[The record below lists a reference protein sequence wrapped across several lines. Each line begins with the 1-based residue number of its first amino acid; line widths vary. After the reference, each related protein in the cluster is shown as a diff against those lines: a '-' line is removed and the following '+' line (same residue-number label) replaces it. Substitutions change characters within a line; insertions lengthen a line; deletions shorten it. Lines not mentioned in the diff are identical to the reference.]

1 MKKIIIT
8 KLAYTEVR
16 GQTKSIE
23 FNDEG
28 TTTISGHNGSGKST
42 VFNAFLWLITSFD
55 AEDRSN
61 YNLFDENSDEDA
73 KTCSVTAYF
82 LVDGSEAKLHKKA
95 RQNMVRSRESGE
107 KYRKGDSYEYFV
119 NDMKCNAKFYNDFV
133 EEHFGN
139 VSRLKIMLNPNY
151 YRLIEPSVLRGYLS
165 EIAGD
170 VRPEEFKKDY
180 KAVIDIINEYGAA
193 GAKKYYANKIKENEE
208 QLRQLNARISAT
220 EDVLPN
226 IEDISNIESNIS
238 SLESQRSI
246 IESRRNALSLNDT
259 EFINKRKEQET
270 AIYNKKRE
278 MEEARDKHESE
289 REAKIRA
296 ANDEFENIKRTN
308 KENVSRRRIL
318 REKIKYTEE
327 RIEDKKKLLE
337 SLRVEYSRVNNL
349 QFSNICPE
357 CGSEYKGENFARAI
371 NRFNDKK
378 KSDLVLVKQ
387 TGITEKKNLETLTSE
402 LESLKA
408 ELENTK
414 DLDVT
419 EAENKLYELR
429 KTLFHFDSTE
439 YEKEIARME
448 SERIEIPENEELKSI
463 LLQLGEINSRLATL
477 NRELGVKDAYER
489 GKSNIDRMKFDIR
502 CVECEK
508 GDNIGFKNL
517 VEDYQ
522 REYADIV
529 RSHVNVKFKRVVVE
543 MTRPNKSGQLEDVC
557 NLSIDGVSNTVNS
570 ASEKIIGCEVC
581 EAFQSH
587 YGTSLPLF
595 IDGSECMNDENIPE
609 HDGQRIILKVTEND
623 FKVE

>member
-8 KLAYTEVR
+8 KLAYTGFR

-42 VFNAFLWLITSFD
+42 VFNAFLWLLTSFD

-82 LVDGSEAKLHKKA
+82 LVDGSAAKLQKKA

-151 YRLIEPSVLRGYLS
+151 YRLIEPSVLRGYFS
-165 EIAGD
+165 ELAGD
-170 VRPEEFKKDY
+170 VKPEEFKKDY
-180 KAVIDIINEYGAA
+180 KAVIDLINEYGAA

-226 IEDISNIESNIS
+226 IDDISNIESNIA

-289 REAKIRA
+289 RDAKIRA
-296 ANDEFENIKRTN
+296 ANDELENIKRTN
-308 KENVSRRRIL
+308 KENVSRRKIL

-337 SLRVEYSRVNNL
+337 SLRVEYARVNNL

-371 NRFNDKK
+371 NSFNDKK
-378 KSDLVLVKQ
+378 KSDIVLVKQ
-387 TGITEKKNLETLTSE
+387 TGITEKNNLETLISE
-402 LESLKA
+402 LESLKS

-419 EAENKLYELR
+419 EAENKVYELR
-429 KTLFHFDSTE
+429 KTLFHFDATE

-448 SERIEIPENEELKSI
+448 SERI
-463 LLQLGEINSRLATL
+463 
-477 NRELGVKDAYER
+477 
-489 GKSNIDRMKFDIR
+489 
-502 CVECEK
+502 
-508 GDNIGFKNL
+508 
-517 VEDYQ
+517 
-522 REYADIV
+522 
-529 RSHVNVKFKRVVVE
+529 
-543 MTRPNKSGQLEDVC
+543 
-557 NLSIDGVSNTVNS
+557 
-570 ASEKIIGCEVC
+570 
-581 EAFQSH
+581 
-587 YGTSLPLF
+587 
-595 IDGSECMNDENIPE
+595 
-609 HDGQRIILKVTEND
+609 
-623 FKVE
+623 